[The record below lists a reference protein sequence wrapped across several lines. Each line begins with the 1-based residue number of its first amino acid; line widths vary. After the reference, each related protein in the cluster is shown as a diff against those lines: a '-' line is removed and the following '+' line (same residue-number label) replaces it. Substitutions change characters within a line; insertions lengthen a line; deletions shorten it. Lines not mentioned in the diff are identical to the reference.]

1 MFQERRVKIWE
12 LTESLYVQLQTKKFD
27 HPITSSQLVKHSLQ
41 LAEEFYTM
49 KELDLEKHML
59 PKE

>member
-1 MFQERRVKIWE
+1 MFQERRLKIWE
-12 LTESLYVQLQTKKFD
+12 LTEKLYIKLQTKKFD
-27 HPITSSQLVKHSLQ
+27 HPPTSSKLVKYSFE

-49 KELDLEKHML
+49 KEIDLEKHII